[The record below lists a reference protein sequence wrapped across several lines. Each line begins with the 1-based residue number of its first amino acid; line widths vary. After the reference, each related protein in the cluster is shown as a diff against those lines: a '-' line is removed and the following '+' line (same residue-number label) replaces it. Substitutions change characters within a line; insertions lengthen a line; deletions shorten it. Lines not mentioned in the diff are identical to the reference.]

1 MQQFYSSLATAVHVS
16 FCPTSSCTRVR
27 QQFSPSTPAML
38 LLAVSHDAMLLDYL
52 SQDSLWVFDGP
63 PPANIL
69 ELWEDDDSKGDEL
82 WPQQIKAPA
91 DQGHAGQGP
100 THAQGGEWELQ
111 ELPILSGTMDAL
123 QRLC

>member
-1 MQQFYSSLATAVHVS
+1 
-16 FCPTSSCTRVR
+16 
-27 QQFSPSTPAML
+27 ML

-82 WPQQIKAPA
+82 WPQQIKDMLAPA
-91 DQGHAGQGP
+91 DQGPSRSRPQQIKDMLAKDP
-100 THAQGGEWELQ
+100 RTLREV
-111 ELPILSGTMDAL
+111 SGNC
-123 QRLC
+123 RNCPS